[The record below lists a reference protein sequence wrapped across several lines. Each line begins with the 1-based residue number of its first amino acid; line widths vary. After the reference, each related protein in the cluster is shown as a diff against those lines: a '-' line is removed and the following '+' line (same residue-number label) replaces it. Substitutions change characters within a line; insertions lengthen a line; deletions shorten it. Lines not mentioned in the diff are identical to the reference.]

1 MSIEGIV
8 KPTPGLFADII
19 ANVPKVGETAKVGKG
34 KGGRP
39 RSPVRRAREKAQHD
53 QKFIEDFVPIRD
65 YRPEPLRLVK
75 ALALPAE
82 QQQYAIENALNPRQL
97 AFCREYVVDFNA
109 TQAALRAGYAA
120 KNAQNQSFCLLSY
133 RSVRQLIDTYT
144 QSNASKVTLVD
155 KDYIIQ
161 KVTEI
166 VTTAAKDGD
175 KLRGLELLARH
186 LGMFIDR
193 TEISGPDGEAIRIE
207 ETQKEANEVA
217 RKIRALALKGSAPL
231 KAVA

>member
-1 MSIEGIV
+1 MEGV
-8 KPTPGLFADII
+8 TAPNPGLLADII
-19 ANVPKVGETAKVGKG
+19 ANVQAPVKGAPKTGKA

-39 RSPVRRAREKAQHD
+39 RSPIRIAREKAQHD
-53 QKFIEDFVPIRD
+53 QEFIKNFKPIREK
-65 YRPEPLRLVK
+65 RPEPLRLVK
-75 ALALPAE
+75 ALSLPAE

-109 TQAALRAGYAA
+109 TQAALRAGYSA

-133 RSVRQLIDTYT
+133 RSVRQLIDMYT

-166 VTTAAKDGD
+166 VTTASKDGD

-193 TEISGPDGEAIRIE
+193 TEITGRDGEAIKIE
-207 ETQKEANEVA
+207 ETKKEADEVA
-217 RKIRALALKGSAPL
+217 RRIRSLASKTPL
-231 KAVA
+231 RAVS

>member
-1 MSIEGIV
+1 MGEVV
-8 KPTPGLFADII
+8 KPSDGLFGEII
-19 ANVPKVGETAKVGKG
+19 ANVPEAGTVPKVGKKG

-53 QKFIEDFVPIRD
+53 QEFIQNFKPIRES
-65 YRPEPLRLVK
+65 RPEPLRLVK
-75 ALALPAE
+75 ALALPLEE
-82 QQQYAIENALNPRQL
+82 QQFAIENALNPRQR

-109 TQAALRAGYAA
+109 TQAAIRAGYAA
-120 KNAQNQSFCLLSY
+120 KSAQNQSFCLLSY
-133 RSVRQLIDTYT
+133 RAVRQLIDFYT
-144 QSNASKVTLVD
+144 QSNASKVTTVD

-166 VTTAAKDGD
+166 VTTAHKDSD

-193 TEISGPDGEAIRIE
+193 TEISGPDGEAIRVE
-207 ETQKEANEVA
+207 ETKKEADEVA
-217 RKIRALALKGSAPL
+217 RRIRSLAGKTPL
-231 KAVA
+231 KAVS